1 MSTEQLYCLRAVAKS
16 YDRPWHLDVDKLDI
30 PRGGVFAIVGPNGSG
45 KTTLLR
51 LLNFLDAP
59 DAGEIIFQGG
69 GITFPASIE
78 LMRKVTTVFQHPYMF
93 SGSVAFNVTYGLR
106 MRGQT
111 KPDIV
116 SEVMRELD
124 LDALSSV
131 PARDL
136 SGGERQRVAL
146 ARALVLEPAVL
157 LMDEP
162 TANLDPQNVRLIEF
176 IIKAT
181 VKSGWTTVVL
191 VTHNIFQ
198 ARRLAD
204 HAAMLLAG
212 KILEIGG
219 SESFF
224 ENPRDPRTAAFVR
237 GEMIY

>member
-1 MSTEQLYCLRAVAKS
+1 MISEHLYYLRAIAKS
-16 YDRPWHLDVDKLDI
+16 YDRPWHLDVDELEI
-30 PRGGVFAIVGPNGSG
+30 PHGGVFAIVGPNGSG

-51 LLNFLDAP
+51 ILNFLDAP
-59 DAGEIIFQGG
+59 DAGEITFKGK

-78 LMRKVTTVFQHPYMF
+78 LLRQVTTVFQHPYMF
-93 SGSVAFNVTYGLR
+93 SGSVDYNVTYGLR

-116 SEVMRELD
+116 SDVMRELD
-124 LDALSSV
+124 LAALSSV
-131 PARDL
+131 SAREL

-162 TANLDPQNVRLIEF
+162 TANLDPHNVRLIES

-181 VKSGWTTVVL
+181 VKSGGTTVVL

-198 ARRLAD
+198 ARRVAD

-212 KILEIGG
+212 KILEVGG